1 MLWVPHA
8 ESAGWTGSASHIS
21 ENHSQNRSES
31 QNDTSFK
38 SLVEGGQ
45 NRIEIR
51 LVPSDKTTAGPTRPK
66 KRSRSAS
73 HPVALF
79 ASKLQFGIGSER
91 RAGKLSSP
99 RKTIS
104 SSSSPHQLRRSPLAA
119 RRRPPSAAGHP
130 PPLPW
135 YTMLL
140 AAATAT
146 AAPVSSSSS
155 FFAATTRA
163 TTTRSSAQLQLSL
176 PRRCRSWW
184 GNGKAR
190 RSSRRRSHH
199 CWYASTMLPLP
210 AFVELSLSMSREL
223 VSWRRVIMQGR
234 WRRRDAGGPHGRA
247 AAGERPLP
255 PVRGDRREAPGRRR
269 RARPPHRRRVRPNH
283 RRGLH
288 ITQDYLKKNS

>member
-1 MLWVPHA
+1 MKMLWVPHA

-119 RRRPPSAAGHP
+119 DRRPPPVTLPPFHGTPCFWRRQLPQQRRCRLALASSPRRQEP
-130 PPLPW
+130 PPRAPLPSSSSRCHAGVDPGGA
-135 YTMLL
+135 MGKHAGAAA
-140 AAATAT
+140 AAATIAG
-146 AAPVSSSSS
+146 
-155 FFAATTRA
+155 TR
-163 TTTRSSAQLQLSL
+163 
-176 PRRCRSWW
+176 RRCCHC
-184 GNGKAR
+184 R
-190 RSSRRRSHH
+190 R
-199 CWYASTMLPLP
+199 L
-210 AFVELSLSMSREL
+210 
-223 VSWRRVIMQGR
+223 
-234 WRRRDAGGPHGRA
+234 
-247 AAGERPLP
+247 
-255 PVRGDRREAPGRRR
+255 
-269 RARPPHRRRVRPNH
+269 
-283 RRGLH
+283 
-288 ITQDYLKKNS
+288 